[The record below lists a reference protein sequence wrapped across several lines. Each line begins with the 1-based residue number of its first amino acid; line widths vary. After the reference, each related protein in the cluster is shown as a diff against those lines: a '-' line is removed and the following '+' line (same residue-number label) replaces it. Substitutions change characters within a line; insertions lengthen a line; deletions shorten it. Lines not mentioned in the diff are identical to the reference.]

1 MERGTMISYDV
12 WMTSKLQA
20 FKVGLGLK
28 TPISTLFSFRIVYLI
43 NMTVPYRKRLTMIK
57 KIMTRRVKE

>member
-1 MERGTMISYDV
+1 MERGTMMSYDV

-28 TPISTLFSFRIVYLI
+28 TPIPLYFL
-43 NMTVPYRKRLTMIK
+43 LG
-57 KIMTRRVKE
+57 